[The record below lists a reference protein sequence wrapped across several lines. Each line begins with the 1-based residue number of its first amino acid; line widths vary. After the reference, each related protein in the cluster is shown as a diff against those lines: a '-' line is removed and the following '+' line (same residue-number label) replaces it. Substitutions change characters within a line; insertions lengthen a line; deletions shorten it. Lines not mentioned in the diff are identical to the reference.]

1 MSKSGPS
8 WGLVAVSAAAGLASV
23 VSSTP
28 FDSLFPSDESAQG
41 TLDGLGL
48 QNPSTSPSES
58 FNGEP
63 AASETAQPQQS
74 GKPNSGKPQPGK
86 TQQPANNNNSSGSTS
101 KPSNPQ
107 ATKTPQPTQ
116 PSQTQNPGG
125 GTATQPAGV
134 SGIFDGS
141 VEVARSDYG
150 SVQVQIQ
157 VTNGKLTDV
166 GFLRL
171 PDKDGESRQIGQQAA
186 PWLRDQAI
194 KAKGANIAG
203 VSGATYTTRAFIKSL
218 QSALAKAGI

>member
-1 MSKSGPS
+1 M
-8 WGLVAVSAAAGLASV
+8 
-23 VSSTP
+23 
-28 FDSLFPSDESAQG
+28 
-41 TLDGLGL
+41 
-48 QNPSTSPSES
+48 
-58 FNGEP
+58 
-63 AASETAQPQQS
+63 
-74 GKPNSGKPQPGK
+74 
-86 TQQPANNNNSSGSTS
+86 
-101 KPSNPQ
+101 
-107 ATKTPQPTQ
+107 
-116 PSQTQNPGG
+116 
-125 GTATQPAGV
+125 
-134 SGIFDGS
+134 
-141 VEVARSDYG
+141 ARSDYG